1 VSEGERTAAKGL
13 AFVAISAAGASA
25 TLLVSVSLGLP
36 GVDASQLAAM
46 AVGAAL
52 AAGAVGAAGL
62 HLLRGR
68 SLAAQSIVISLTAVA
83 AVAGGALFA
92 AQAMFFSRH
101 DLAVLCVM
109 LVAAGTAGTLVAVAL
124 GDRVGRASRRLG
136 SVARIIG
143 EGGRPGASGGGRAD
157 RPTAREFAALAGEL
171 ESMSERLDQTRKRER
186 ALEASRRE
194 LVAWV
199 SHDLRTPLAGIRAI
213 AEALEDGVVTD
224 RREVARY
231 YRTLRRETDRLA
243 GLVDDLFELSRITA
257 GALRLELERAS
268 LGDLVSDALAAA
280 QPIASAKGVRLE
292 GRLVGEAPD
301 IDLSVPE
308 IARVFRNLL
317 ENAIRHTPSDGA
329 VVVEA
334 GVRGGHAEVSVEDA
348 CGGIPPQDLD
358 RVFDLA
364 FRGEAARTP
373 EAHGGAGLG
382 LAIARGIVEAHHG
395 EILVENRGE
404 GCRFTVRLPLAEAA
418 R

>member
-1 VSEGERTAAKGL
+1 VKRL
-13 AFVAISAAGASA
+13 AGVAIAAAGAAA
-25 TLLVSVSLGLP
+25 TFLVSVSFGMP
-36 GVDASQLAAM
+36 GRDASQLAAM

-52 AAGAVGAAGL
+52 AAGGLGAAGL
-62 HLLRGR
+62 RLLGRR
-68 SLAAQSIVISLTAVA
+68 SLAAQSTLVSLTAVG

-92 AQAMFFSRH
+92 AKAMFLSPH
-101 DLAVLCVM
+101 DLSVLVVM
-109 LVAAGTAGTLVAVAL
+109 LVAAGTAGTLAALAL
-124 GDRVGRASRRLG
+124 GDRIGRASRRLG
-136 SVARIIG
+136 SVARSIG
-143 EGGRPGASGGGRAD
+143 DGQWSGPQGAGSAGE
-157 RPTAREFAALAGEL
+157 RPTAREFAALAAEL
-171 ESMSERLDQTRKRER
+171 EAMSHRLEETRTRER
-186 ALEASRRE
+186 ALESSRRE

-224 RREVARY
+224 AGEVARY

-280 QPIASAKGVRLE
+280 MPGASAKGVRLE
-292 GRLVGEAPD
+292 GRLVGGAVD
-301 IDLSVPE
+301 LDLSVPE

-329 VVVEA
+329 VRVEA
-334 GVRGGHAEVSVEDA
+334 GVRGGHAEVSVDDA

-373 EAHGGAGLG
+373 GADGGAGLG
-382 LAIARGIVEAHHG
+382 LAIARGIVEAHRG

-404 GCRFTVRLPLAEAA
+404 GCRFTVRLPLAELG
-418 R
+418 

>member
-1 VSEGERTAAKGL
+1 MRRLAA
-13 AFVAISAAGASA
+13 VAIGAAGASA
-25 TLLVSVSLGLP
+25 TLLVSVGLGMP
-36 GVDASQLAAM
+36 GRDTWELAGM

-52 AAGAVGAAGL
+52 TAGLLGAV
-62 HLLRGR
+62 LLSALRRR
-68 SLAAQSIVISLTAVA
+68 SLATQSIVVSLTAVA
-83 AVAGGALFA
+83 AVAGGAVVA
-92 AQAMFFSRH
+92 AQAMFLSEH
-101 DLAVLCVM
+101 DFAVLMTM
-109 LVAAGTAGTLVAVAL
+109 LVAAGTVGTLVAFAL
-124 GDRVGRASRRLG
+124 GNRVGRASRELA
-136 SVARIIG
+136 SVARSIG
-143 EGGRPGASGGGRAD
+143 EGASVPRHGT
-157 RPTAREFAALAGEL
+157 PTAREFADLAAEL
-171 ESMSERLDQTRKRER
+171 DAMSRKLEETRARER
-186 ALEASRRE
+186 ALESSRRE

-224 RREVARY
+224 RAEVARY
-231 YRTLRRETDRLA
+231 YRTLRRESDRLA

-280 QPIASAKGVRLE
+280 QPVASAKGVRLE
-292 GRLVGEAPD
+292 GRLVGEAPEV
-301 IDLSVPE
+301 DLSVPE

-317 ENAIRHTPSDGA
+317 ENAIRHTPSEGA
-329 VVVEA
+329 VRIEA
-334 GVRGGHAEVSVEDA
+334 GVREGRAEVRVDDA

-373 EAHGGAGLG
+373 GADGGAGLG

-395 EILVENRGE
+395 EIVVENRGE
-404 GCRFTVRLPLAEAA
+404 GCRFTVRLPLAEPA